1 MVDGSEIEV
10 TLVIWTSFDLDP
22 FQGRLLVHV
31 SIILY
36 KNHDFRVDVQSSLEQ
51 MRQNYQKSC
60 TLRKIYT

>member
-10 TLVIWTSFDLDP
+10 TRVIWTSFDLDP

-36 KNHDFRVDVQSSLEQ
+36 KNHDFQVFEQ
-51 MRQNYQKSC
+51 RCSKQFGTKGIK
-60 TLRKIYT
+60 TIKKVVL